1 MKCII
6 VTTSLFWPN
15 TSIFKFKG
23 LRINV
28 VKLPKLPEFLVG
40 ILMQVID
47 AKQDFSHIIEDGA
60 LQCVFEG
67 KLQAMCNTPY
77 MYHPRLT
84 KAPSAANPTN
94 LL

>member
-6 VTTSLFWPN
+6 ITTGLFWPN
-15 TSIFKFKG
+15 TSIFKFEG

-40 ILMQVID
+40 ILIQVIE
-47 AKQDFSHIIEDGA
+47 AKQDFIHIIEDGA

-67 KLQAMCNTPY
+67 KLQAMCNTLDI
-77 MYHPRLT
+77 YHPRLT
-84 KAPSAANPTN
+84 KALSAANPTN